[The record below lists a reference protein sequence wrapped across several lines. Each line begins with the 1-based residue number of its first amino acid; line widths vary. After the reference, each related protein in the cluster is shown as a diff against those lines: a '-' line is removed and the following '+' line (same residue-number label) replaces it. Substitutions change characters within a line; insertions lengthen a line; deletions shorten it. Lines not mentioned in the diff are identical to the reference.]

1 MTEPDEPT
9 AAVTDPAMVAPGLEV
24 TARQASVDTVIL
36 LVNGEIDMLTAPALD
51 RSLTATTDGGH
62 RRVVVDLS
70 GVTFLSSAGITILV
84 QHAAEAARRGVRL
97 PIVASGT
104 AVLRPLELTGLKT
117 ELDLHGTVDEA
128 VDGA

>member
-9 AAVTDPAMVAPGLEV
+9 TAVTEPAMVVPGLEV

-36 LVNGEIDMLTAPALD
+36 LVTGEIDMLTAPSLD
-51 RSLTATTDGGH
+51 RSLAETADGGH

-84 QHAAEAARRGVRL
+84 QHTANAAARGVRL
-97 PIVASGT
+97 PIVASAT
-104 AVLRPLELTGLKT
+104 AVLRPLELTGLNT

-128 VDGA
+128 VHDA